1 LRFFLAHTDKLEVS
15 PVFESDEDANSILCF
30 ELIRD
35 EVGIIVCINEG
46 FAVASPTRVLVFRPP
61 LSAPPSPKKF
71 VDVGDFVAIVFDV
84 VGAEV
89 VLEDIVWQIMSPSW
103 SIMGSEVN
111 SEVTREFRSAATT
124 HSTHIFKPYSLR

>member
-15 PVFESDEDANSILCF
+15 LVFESDEDANSILCF

-35 EVGIIVCINEG
+35 EVGIVVCINEG

-61 LSAPPSPKKF
+61 LSAQPSHKKF
-71 VDVGDFVAIVFDV
+71 VDVGAFVAIVFDV

-89 VLEDIVWQIMSPSW
+89 VLEDIVWHDNDVTIM
-103 SIMGSEVN
+103 VN
-111 SEVTREFRSAATT
+111 GQRSNA
-124 HSTHIFKPYSLR
+124 II